1 MQKNTVLKN
10 INTRLR
16 QPLAGPGKNLSTF
29 ISRHLASIIGWM
41 LASLFCQIGLKMTID
56 LVTSC
61 LGRITEG
68 VHQPCLEKTADVLSC
83 ANLNSCKPK
92 YIFCAVG

>member
-1 MQKNTVLKN
+1 MQKNEVLKN

-56 LVTSC
+56 SVTSFH
-61 LGRITEG
+61 GRITSG
-68 VHQPCLEKTADVLSC
+68 GTSALP
-83 ANLNSCKPK
+83 
-92 YIFCAVG
+92 